1 MADRPPAHMPTHT
14 LFLVPSANHAVQ
26 GERALQRAAV
36 ACRLIP
42 VPRTLSSQC
51 GVCLRVARQDR
62 RRAEEVLAAVDTE
75 VEGVHDVHMTD
86 RGQGGGR

>member
-1 MADRPPAHMPTHT
+1 VAVRPPAHVPTHT

-26 GERALQRAAV
+26 GERVLQGAGV

-51 GVCLRVARQDR
+51 GVCLRVVRQDR
-62 RRAEEVLAAVDTE
+62 RRAEEVLAAAGTE
-75 VEGVHDVHMTD
+75 VEGVHDIHVTD